1 MISIAN
7 KFFGIVNFFS
17 WRKIFFLAAIIFF
30 LRQENNACDKKIS
43 YSNKKK
49 CFVTVSRKILSAS
62 EMISV

>member
-43 YSNKKK
+43 YSKKK
-49 CFVTVSRKILSAS
+49 NVLSLYQ
-62 EMISV
+62 EKFYRHQK